1 MTLHELPNEI
11 VNEILELAGSLTHYE
26 LFHLLKEELCKRS
39 IIMRINKIKP
49 WEFEDIFD
57 KEERFLI
64 YKLFERCNCCEI
76 HKINRPDLKDYYNL
90 FCPPYKT
97 MRSQMKE
104 CKCMCRH
111 ICRNICRMDNDE
123 VDESL

>member
-1 MTLHELPNEI
+1 MLLPNEI
-11 VNEILELAGSLTHYE
+11 VHEILEWSGSHNHYIK
-26 LFHLLKEELCKRS
+26 FQSMKYNLCKEA
-39 IIMRINKIKP
+39 IIKRIKTTNS

-57 KEERFLI
+57 KEDRYYI
-64 YKLFERCNCCEI
+64 YQVFEKCNCCEI
-76 HKINRPDLKDYYNL
+76 HKIDRPDLNDYHNK
-90 FCPPYKT
+90 FCPQYKT
-97 MRSQMKE
+97 HNSSDKE